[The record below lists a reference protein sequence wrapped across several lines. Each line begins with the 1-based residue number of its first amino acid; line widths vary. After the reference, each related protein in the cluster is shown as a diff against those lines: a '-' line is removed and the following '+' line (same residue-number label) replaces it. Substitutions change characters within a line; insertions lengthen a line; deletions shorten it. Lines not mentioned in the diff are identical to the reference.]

1 MTDMTGRT
9 PQLRVKL
16 HPLVLLTI
24 TDFVTRHTLTKNTN
38 KLLGVVLG
46 DQDEHTISMRHAFE
60 GKTAILQDH
69 SDAIGFDETWV
80 KDRIQQ
86 CKTDSAGI
94 STRHLTLTVSDR
106 DVHKAPALDPVAAF
120 VVGSSDAALTD
131 HHAALQQLQAIQDSR
146 PVLLLVFHP
155 DLIADGTLL
164 DDQLPVSI
172 YRPQDP
178 GNLDFGYTQ
187 VDYEVDTDEAEL
199 AGLAFVAAGAANAKA
214 VQVVTPHAHAAAKES
229 SQSGVLSPGRDG
241 KAAQAATSLAPTTTN
256 EPMVDGGLSNQDEE
270 GKRKK
275 SIM

>member
-1 MTDMTGRT
+1 MMTDMAGSAPR
-9 PQLRVKL
+9 LRVKL

-46 DQDEHTISMRHAFE
+46 DQEEHTLSMRHAFE
-60 GKTAILQDH
+60 GKTAIPQDH

-86 CKTDSAGI
+86 CKIDSAGI

-120 VVGSSDAALTD
+120 MVGSSDAALTD
-131 HHAALQQLQAIQDSR
+131 HHAALQQLQAIQGSR

-172 YRPQDP
+172 YRPQDL
-178 GNLDFGYTQ
+178 GNPDGGFTR

-199 AGLAFVAAGAANAKA
+199 VGLGFVAAGAANAKA

-241 KAAQAATSLAPTTTN
+241 KAAQAATSPAPTTTSQ
-256 EPMVDGGLSNQDEE
+256 PISVDGGLSNQDEE
-270 GKRKK
+270 GKRQ
-275 SIM
+275 